1 MLNKVHKAKYDKI
14 AIKLIDTK
22 VFHQDFSLFGKIVF
36 FFFFLFF
43 EKTPELASSFLKRKL
58 IFMVLP
64 HILTNKLQKKNHYI
78 PNGEAFFF
86 FFRLYEWKVLLIDKC
101 VIMALT

>member
-36 FFFFLFF
+36 KFFFLK
-43 EKTPELASSFLKRKL
+43 KTPKLASSFLKHKL
-58 IFMVLP
+58 IFMVFASYN
-64 HILTNKLQKKNHYI
+64 LTNKLQKSNDI
-78 PNGEAFFF
+78 PNGQAFFF
-86 FFRLYEWKVLLIDKC
+86 FFRLYEWAVLLIDKC
-101 VIMALT
+101 VIMALP